1 MFPSY
6 RSIQNIFA
14 FYHQIIQIDFFHPL
28 VDFKKGVVAI
38 IAKQN
43 GQKW

>member
-1 MFPSY
+1 MFLSY

-14 FYHQIIQIDFFHPL
+14 FYHQIIQIDFFHLL
-28 VDFKKGVVAI
+28 VDFKKGVAAI

>member
-14 FYHQIIQIDFFHPL
+14 FYHQIIQIDFFHLL
-28 VDFKKGVVAI
+28 VDFLKGFLAI
-38 IAKQN
+38 IDKQN
-43 GQKW
+43 GQNW